1 MPNQVVVTVPFT
13 DLRAEAHPTA
23 IVSIRRYADSE
34 VDKYRALLDEARQ
47 MSYDPDMEQG
57 FVDRKSDY
65 ASRGLNIALR
75 LTRTLQDTPTA
86 LAYLKATPLK
96 FTLDGEI
103 YEQKPVVE
111 VPKTGLDIFW
121 SALRAHV
128 ETIRAL
134 PSDLRINIEAH
145 GQSYENIEQKDI
157 KADDK
162 KIWVELSRHHT
173 VTVFERADYAGEA
186 FPEGQ
191 IHLLA
196 LTEMAEVFKFYQPLR
211 GETVLTTPR
220 KAPDKMTLTC
230 PHCEDKLTVTDGT
243 LGSCPTC
250 WNNTKVQWTDAHGW
264 HLTSWE

>member
-1 MPNQVVVTVPFT
+1 MSNQVVVTVPFT

-23 IVSIRRYADSE
+23 IVSFRQYADNE
-34 VDKYRALLDEARQ
+34 VNQYRALLDEARQ

-65 ASRGLNIALR
+65 ASRGLNRALR
-75 LTRTLQDTPTA
+75 LTRSLQDTSFA
-86 LAYLKATPLK
+86 LKTLKASNLM

-103 YEQKPVVE
+103 YEEKSVVE
-111 VPKTGLDIFW
+111 TSKTGLDIFW
-121 SALRAHV
+121 EALRAHV
-128 ETIRAL
+128 ETIRTL
-134 PSDLRINIEAH
+134 TENLRINLESY
-145 GQSYENIEQKDI
+145 GQIYENIEKTDLKI
-157 KADDK
+157 DNK
-162 KIWVELSRHHT
+162 KVWVELSRHHT

-196 LTEMAEVFKFYQPLR
+196 LSEMAEVFKFYQPLR
-211 GETVLTTPR
+211 GESVLTTPR

-230 PHCEDKLTVTDGT
+230 PHCEDSLTVTDGT

-250 WNNTKVQWTDAHGW
+250 WNTTKVQWSATHGW
-264 HLTSWE
+264 HLTRWE

>member
-1 MPNQVVVTVPFT
+1 MSNQVVVTVAFT
-13 DLRAEAHPTA
+13 DLRPEAHPAA
-23 IVSIRRYADSE
+23 ITSLRRDADKQI
-34 VDKYRALLDEARQ
+34 DKYRDLLSEAHQ
-47 MSYDPDMEQG
+47 MSRDPLLEQG
-57 FVDRKSDY
+57 FVERKGDY
-65 ASRGLNIALR
+65 ASRGLNRALNHFR
-75 LTRTLQDTPTA
+75 CIQDTDYA
-86 LAYLKATPLK
+86 LNYLKTHEHL
-96 FTLDGEI
+96 FTLEGEL
-103 YEQKPVVE
+103 YDETSVVE
-111 VPKTGLDIFW
+111 TSKTGLDIFW

-157 KADDK
+157 KIDDK
-162 KIWVELSRHHT
+162 KVWVELSRHHT

-211 GETVLTTPR
+211 GESVLTTPR

-250 WNNTKVQWTDAHGW
+250 WNNTKVQWTEAHGW
-264 HLTSWE
+264 HLTGWE